1 MGLSETQDFSL
12 TLDIVQYVELIRSCV
27 SPNLNTIL

>member
-12 TLDIVQYVELIRSCV
+12 TLDIVQYVELSRSCV